1 MLKDLEELKN
11 IAELTNLYLADYFNE
26 VRNDMDKEIVSKQ
39 IKLHDDDKK
48 VKQLNELWQKMI
60 AETDQFE
67 KQCIKNKIDLNTNI
81 QRINSI
87 EEMLSNNKEPVD
99 LEQIKETIEKEE
111 ISLMQTLFQNK
122 TIYFFNVKDFLEESK
137 RELIDGKLVLLN
149 DETIRKKALK
159 RK

>member
-1 MLKDLEELKN
+1 MFKDLEELKN
-11 IAELTNLYLADYFNE
+11 VAELPNLYLADYFNE

-39 IKLHDDDKK
+39 MKLHDDDKK

-60 AETDQFE
+60 AEIDQFE

-87 EEMLSNNKEPVD
+87 GEMLSNNKEQVD

-137 RELIDGKLVLLN
+137 RELIDGKLVILN
-149 DETIRKKALK
+149 DEAIRKKALK
-159 RK
+159 NR